1 MAESPANIAIP
12 VGVAFQWNGW
22 WNGHSSGTRTG
33 MAQDWNATGIRWHI
47 PPEEDLSLPRVI
59 LVESTWIRGLH
70 GCSMDSMEFFLA
82 VDTPKFS
89 FSVHGLS
96 TDNPHITMIFI
107 IFMESMD
114 GTELVY

>member
-1 MAESPANIAIP
+1 MKKL
-12 VGVAFQWNGW
+12 
-22 WNGHSSGTRTG
+22 TG
-33 MAQDWNATGIRWHI
+33 EARKVWRNLHDM
-47 PPEEDLSLPRVI
+47 EDLSLPRVI

-107 IFMESMD
+107 IFMESMRIVHGLHMD
-114 GTELVY
+114 